1 MASLA
6 ALKAQSQSMLGKIKQ
21 QSEQQSQGSRGDDNI
36 WTPMFDKERGAG
48 YAKVRFLPAPEGE
61 DFPFVTVYSHGFK
74 GPTGKWYIEN
84 SLSTNKKKDPVG
96 EMNSRLWNSG
106 IESDKQVARSFKRR
120 TNLYANVLIIDDP
133 MRPELNGTVK
143 LYRYGPM
150 IQKILENAMF
160 PQFET
165 DTPVNPFDPWS
176 GADFEIRMVGKQL
189 NGAVVPNYEKSF
201 FHEPSSLGDDETIE
215 ETWKKCNSLQELLGD
230 SNFKSYDEL
239 KGRLYEVLGAT
250 VGSGVPVV
258 EGYEAPVQEAAP
270 VAAPVREVP
279 VAAPVEDKTDDIPW
293 DNDPKPATQ
302 SKSDVDDDLD
312 FFNNL

>member
-1 MASLA
+1 
-6 ALKAQSQSMLGKIKQ
+6 
-21 QSEQQSQGSRGDDNI
+21 
-36 WTPMFDKERGAG
+36 
-48 YAKVRFLPAPEGE
+48 
-61 DFPFVTVYSHGFK
+61 
-74 GPTGKWYIEN
+74 
-84 SLSTNKKKDPVG
+84 
-96 EMNSRLWNSG
+96 MNSRLWNSG

-120 TNLYANVLIIDDP
+120 TNLFANVLIIDDP

-189 NGAVVPNYEKSF
+189 NGNIVPNYEKSF
-201 FHEPSSLGDDETIE
+201 FHEPSAMGDDETIE
-215 ETWKKCNSLQELLGD
+215 ETWKKCESLQALLGE

-250 VGSGVPVV
+250 VGSGIPVV
-258 EGYEAPVQEAAP
+258 EGYEAPVQQTAP
-270 VAAPVREVP
+270 TPAPEQTPVREEP
-279 VAAPVEDKTDDIPW
+279 KADTQTDDIPW
-293 DNDPKPATQ
+293 SEDPAPAKQ
-302 SKSDVDDDLD
+302 AKSDIDDDLD